1 MFFGGVASLL
11 LFPLT
16 SFILL
21 DTAMA
26 KSSGGSGS
34 GNNNNNN
41 NNEFNLKPFHINLS
55 SQFSHLKTLA
65 KQTQLP
71 EKALYAV
78 GPEKGM
84 QLDVLK
90 DLKNEWVGSY
100 DWVKEEAELNSVK
113 HFTAK
118 VENITVHFV
127 HEKSKNPNAIPV
139 ILLHGWP
146 GEYIVSQSI
155 LPLDETEFVLIYAG
169 SFHEYL
175 PVVKPLTETSSTG
188 VSYHVVVPSLP
199 GFSFS
204 SPPPLN
210 WTIHDTARI
219 FNTLMTKVLGYERYA
234 LHGSDWG
241 SGVGY
246 SMYNSFN
253 TSVRAAHFVFLPFL
267 PPSLAEIKE
276 NNITLTEDQK
286 VTVER
291 VEEWNAGDSGYFVV
305 QATKPNDIGLA
316 LYDNPVGILAYVGAE
331 VLRWSDPRAGT
342 PPSLLNSTNL
352 LTLVSLYHLTHT
364 FLSSVWIYAQNAN
377 ALGTTYTKAATDA
390 PMLFTQYK
398 YDVGFWPEV
407 YVEKVGNLV
416 AYNAHDFGGHFPG
429 LDNPPALIEDIRSM
443 AKYFKA

>member
-1 MFFGGVASLL
+1 MFLGGVAPLLVLLPFTSL
-11 LFPLT
+11 
-16 SFILL
+16 ILL
-21 DTAMA
+21 VAAMA
-26 KSSGGSGS
+26 EHS
-34 GNNNNNN
+34 NNK
-41 NNEFNLKPFHINLS
+41 FNLKPFHINLS
-55 SQFSHLKTLA
+55 TPFSHLKTLVQ
-65 KQTQLP
+65 QTRLP
-71 EKALYAV
+71 EKALYDV

-90 DLKNEWVGSY
+90 ELKNEWVGSY
-100 DWVKEEAELNSVK
+100 DWAKEEGELNSVN
-113 HFTAK
+113 HFTAE

-127 HEKSKNPNAIPV
+127 HEKSKDANAIPV

-146 GEYIVSQSI
+146 
-155 LPLDETEFVLIYAG
+155 G

-204 SPPPLN
+204 SAPPLT
-210 WTIHDTARI
+210 WTINDTGRI

-253 TSVRAAHFVFLPFL
+253 ASVRAAHFVFLPFL

-276 NNITLTEDQK
+276 NNITLTDDQK
-286 VTVER
+286 VTVGR
-291 VEEWNAGDSGYFVV
+291 VEEWNASDNGYFVV

-316 LYDNPVGILAYVGAE
+316 LYDNPIGILAYVGAE

-398 YDVGFWPEV
+398 YNVGFWPEV